1 MCSVSQY
8 TMNPMGCF
16 QFSSNQIGD
25 TLFWPLCNFPCD
37 VVMLTT
43 NSIVCICGTG
53 TTVGMENEA
62 ENAVITTYPSP
73 ATAAGGWNIWFHQP
87 GKRVVATVYDASGK
101 AVLQQ
106 SSESSDQV
114 FHLDTSSLSA
124 GVYFV
129 NVSVNGGMLY
139 RKLVITP

>member
-1 MCSVSQY
+1 
-8 TMNPMGCF
+8 
-16 QFSSNQIGD
+16 
-25 TLFWPLCNFPCD
+25 
-37 VVMLTT
+37 MLTT